1 MAAFPCNQFGGQ
13 EPKPAAQVCDWAA
26 ERFGATFPILG
37 KVDVN
42 GAGACPLWT
51 YLKEEKKGIF
61 GTRSVKWNFTKFLV
75 DRAGVPV
82 ARYSSTTTPAAIEK
96 DVVRLLGG
104 AKPTGKSFVRMD
116 DI

>member
-1 MAAFPCNQFGGQ
+1 MVVATASGSMLG
-13 EPKPAAQVCDWAA
+13 EM
-26 ERFGATFPILG
+26 RGAMETTTMMMTTTTTMTVL
-37 KVDVN
+37 VV
-42 GAGACPLWT
+42 
-51 YLKEEKKGIF
+51 KEEKKGIF

-75 DRAGVPV
+75 DRTGVPV

-96 DVVRLLGG
+96 DVNRLLGG